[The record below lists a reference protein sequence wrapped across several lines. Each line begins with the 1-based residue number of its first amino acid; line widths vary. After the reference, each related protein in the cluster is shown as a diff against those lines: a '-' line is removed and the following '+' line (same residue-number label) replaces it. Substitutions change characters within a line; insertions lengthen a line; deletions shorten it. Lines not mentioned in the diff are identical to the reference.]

1 MIRTE
6 SGFKMGP
13 LTCFLVLTA
22 VTYAGAMSEDERL
35 ELR

>member
-1 MIRTE
+1 ME

-13 LTCFLVLTA
+13 LTCFLVLTV
-22 VTYAGAMSEDERL
+22 VTYTGAMSEDERL